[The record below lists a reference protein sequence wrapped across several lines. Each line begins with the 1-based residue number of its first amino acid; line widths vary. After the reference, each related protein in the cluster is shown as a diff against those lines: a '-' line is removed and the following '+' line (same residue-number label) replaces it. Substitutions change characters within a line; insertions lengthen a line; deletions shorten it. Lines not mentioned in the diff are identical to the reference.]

1 MMNILLKRLQK
12 VPLTMRA
19 VEEFLLQAAKLVM
32 IGELRADDWVYLAH
46 LVVYR
51 TATRCC
57 ANDEQKAMLA
67 ETLRQIEREK
77 DMLGSMFN

>member
-19 VEEFLLQAAKLVM
+19 VEEFLLQAAKLVI

-46 LVVYR
+46 LIVYR
-51 TATRCC
+51 TTTRCD
-57 ANDEQKAMLA
+57 ASDKEKVMLA
-67 ETLRQIEREK
+67 KTLQQIEVEK
-77 DMLGSMFN
+77 DMLNSMFN